1 MQPTQDSAPAQVGD
15 YALVRRIGAGGMG
28 EVWLG
33 RHVVSGS
40 LGAVKRLAPGA
51 RGRAPLGAYFE
62 REGRAIAR
70 LAHPHVVPLF
80 AIGDDYLVSAFI
92 DGPNLSRR
100 LHTPIAP
107 AEALRLVRQVA
118 DALGHAH
125 QRGVIH
131 RDVKPS
137 NILLDEHG
145 NAFLADFGLAAFVGE
160 EDDPARR
167 AGTPQFMA
175 PEQRTGGEVGPAT
188 DQYAL
193 GRTLLEMLVG
203 SGVPLDPTAALAELP
218 AYLPP
223 ALTAAIARATA
234 ADAAQRFP
242 SMAAFADALAAIELD
257 AVSAPQRL
265 APVVRDAAPF
275 GWLAGAWR
283 IEAVGPDLQR
293 ADLRLGEL
301 ADRGL
306 LRPEWVAALR
316 RETGLADIGFSL
328 WVATAR
334 LGPASDPLVLARASD
349 AVVMLHGW
357 GSTRA
362 VWNDVARGVCRDN
375 ARAVVLAPDV
385 HGFGESPFAGV
396 PSLEQAGALGMARA
410 VDAWR
415 RVLGLGDIPTA
426 LVGHSMT
433 GLALLTID
441 DDDAGQQVSRVAINP
456 TLVGHQAR
464 LRWQLRAG
472 AALAATLGHFPAA
485 RRALLRWS
493 ARTDPDTR
501 RLAPE
506 FVATVTDQLM
516 RMPSAVMARILRAL
530 AATPARFGR
539 HRRAALMATVDDTW
553 MTARVRVR
561 AAGELGMAPTQIHL
575 LPSGGHLPHVES
587 AHEPAGRARNVAD
600 IVRLIDSMLV
610 TASVPSL
617 ASASPS
623 LIGPT
628 VSAGSSTGY

>member
-1 MQPTQDSAPAQVGD
+1 MQATQDSAPAQVGD

-40 LGAVKRLAPGA
+40 LGAVKRLAPRA
-51 RGRAPLGAYFE
+51 RGHAPLGAYFE

-160 EDDPARR
+160 DDDPARR

-223 ALTAAIARATA
+223 ALAAAIARATA
-234 ADAAQRFP
+234 ADAGQRFP
-242 SMAAFADALAAIELD
+242 SMAAFGDALAAIELD
-257 AVSAPQRL
+257 AVGAPQRL

-283 IEAVGPDLQR
+283 VEAVGPDLQR

-349 AVVMLHGW
+349 AVVLLHGW

-396 PSLEQAGALGMARA
+396 PSLEQAGAVGIARA

-415 RVLGLGDIPTA
+415 RVLGLGDLPTA

-472 AALAATLGHFPAA
+472 AVLAATLGHLPAV
-485 RRALLRWS
+485 RRAVLRWS

-506 FVATVTDQLM
+506 FVATVTEQLM

-539 HRRAALMATVDDTW
+539 HRRAALMATLDDTW
-553 MTARVRVR
+553 MDARVRVR

>member
-1 MQPTQDSAPAQVGD
+1 MDPTDTSAPTQVGD

-40 LGAVKRLAPGA
+40 LGAVKRLAPRA
-51 RGRAPLGAYFE
+51 RGRAPLGTYFE
-62 REGRAIAR
+62 REGRAVAR

-125 QRGVIH
+125 ERGIIH

-160 EDDPARR
+160 DDDPARR

-175 PEQRTGGEVGPAT
+175 PEQRTGGAVGPAA

-203 SGVPLDPTAALAELP
+203 SGVPLDAAAALAELP
-218 AYLPP
+218 VYLPP
-223 ALTAAIARATA
+223 ALASVIGRATA
-234 ADAAQRFP
+234 ADPAARFP
-242 SMAAFADALAAIELD
+242 SMAAFAEALSALELD
-257 AVSAPQRL
+257 AVGAPQRL

-283 IEAVGPDLQR
+283 VESVGPDLQR

-349 AVVMLHGW
+349 AVVLLHGW
-357 GSTRA
+357 GSTRT
-362 VWNDVARGVCRDN
+362 VWSDVARGVCRDN

-385 HGFGESPFAGV
+385 HGFGESSFAGM
-396 PSLEQAGALGMARA
+396 PTFAQAGALGMARA

-415 RVLGLGDIPTA
+415 RILGLGDIPTA

-472 AALAATLGHFPAA
+472 AVLAATLGRFPAV

-493 ARTDPDTR
+493 ARNDPETR

-506 FVATVTDQLM
+506 FVAMVTEQLL

-530 AATPARFGR
+530 AATPAHFGR

-553 MTARVRVR
+553 MDPRVRTR
-561 AAGELGMAPTQIHL
+561 AALELGMASTQVHL

-587 AHEPAGRARNVAD
+587 ANEPAGRARNVAD

-617 ASASPS
+617 ASVSPS
-623 LIGPT
+623 LVGPT

>member
-1 MQPTQDSAPAQVGD
+1 
-15 YALVRRIGAGGMG
+15 
-28 EVWLG
+28 
-33 RHVVSGS
+33 
-40 LGAVKRLAPGA
+40 
-51 RGRAPLGAYFE
+51 
-62 REGRAIAR
+62 
-70 LAHPHVVPLF
+70 
-80 AIGDDYLVSAFI
+80 
-92 DGPNLSRR
+92 
-100 LHTPIAP
+100 
-107 AEALRLVRQVA
+107 
-118 DALGHAH
+118 
-125 QRGVIH
+125 
-131 RDVKPS
+131 
-137 NILLDEHG
+137 
-145 NAFLADFGLAAFVGE
+145 
-160 EDDPARR
+160 
-167 AGTPQFMA
+167 
-175 PEQRTGGEVGPAT
+175 
-188 DQYAL
+188 
-193 GRTLLEMLVG
+193 
-203 SGVPLDPTAALAELP
+203 
-218 AYLPP
+218 
-223 ALTAAIARATA
+223 
-234 ADAAQRFP
+234 
-242 SMAAFADALAAIELD
+242 
-257 AVSAPQRL
+257 
-265 APVVRDAAPF
+265 VVRDAAPF

-283 IEAVGPDLQR
+283 VEAVGPDLQR

-334 LGPASDPLVLARASD
+334 LGPAGDPLVLARASD
-349 AVVMLHGW
+349 AVVLLHGW
-357 GSTRA
+357 GSTRT
-362 VWNDVARGVCRDN
+362 VWSDVARGVCRDN

-396 PSLEQAGALGMARA
+396 PTFAQAGAVGMARA
-410 VDAWR
+410 IDAWR
-415 RVLGLGDIPTA
+415 RVLGLGEIPTA

-441 DDDAGQQVSRVAINP
+441 DDDAGPQVSRVAINP

-472 AALAATLGHFPAA
+472 AVLAATLGRISAL

-493 ARTDPDTR
+493 GRNDPETR

-506 FVATVTDQLM
+506 FVAMVTEQLM
-516 RMPSAVMARILRAL
+516 RMPSPVMARILRAL

-539 HRRAALMATVDDTW
+539 HRRAALMATLDDTW
-553 MTARVRVR
+553 MEARVRVR
-561 AAGELGMAPTQIHL
+561 AAGELGIAPTQIHL

>member
-1 MQPTQDSAPAQVGD
+1 
-15 YALVRRIGAGGMG
+15 MG

-40 LGAVKRLAPGA
+40 LGAVKRLAP
-51 RGRAPLGAYFE
+51 RGHRSPLGAYFA
-62 REGRAIAR
+62 REGRAVAR
-70 LAHPHVVPLF
+70 LAHPHVVPIF
-80 AIGDDYLVSAFI
+80 EVGDDYLVSAFI

-125 QRGVIH
+125 GRGVIH

-137 NILLDEHG
+137 NILVDAHG

-160 EDDPARR
+160 DDDPARH

-175 PEQRTGGEVGPAT
+175 PEQRRGAAIGPAT

-203 SGVPLDPTAALAELP
+203 TGVPLDPAAALAELP

-223 ALTAAIARATA
+223 ALAAAIARATA
-234 ADAAQRFP
+234 TDPAVRFP
-242 SMAAFADALAAIELD
+242 SMTAFAEALAAIELD
-257 AVSAPQRL
+257 EVGAPQRL
-265 APVVRDAAPF
+265 APVLRDAEPF
-275 GWLAGAWR
+275 AWAAGAYR
-283 IEAVGPDLQR
+283 LADVGPDLQR
-293 ADLRLGEL
+293 ADYRLGEL
-301 ADRGL
+301 AAQGL
-306 LRPEWVAALR
+306 LRPDWVAELR
-316 RETGLADIGFSL
+316 RITGLADIGFSM
-328 WVATAR
+328 WVSTPR
-334 LGPASDPLVLARASD
+334 LGGATDPLVLARASD
-349 AVVMLHGW
+349 VVVLLHGW
-357 GSTRA
+357 GSTRS
-362 VWNDVARGVCRDN
+362 VWSDVARGVCRDN

-396 PSLEQAGALGMARA
+396 PAMAQAGPIGMARA
-410 VDAWR
+410 TDEWR
-415 RVLGLGDIPTA
+415 RILGLTAIPTA

-433 GLALLTID
+433 GLAMLTID
-441 DDDAGQQVSRVAINP
+441 DDHAGPNVSRIAINP
-456 TLVGHQAR
+456 VLVGHHAR
-464 LRWQLRAG
+464 LRWQFRAG
-472 AALAATLGHFPAA
+472 ALLASTIGRLTWV

-493 ARTDPDTR
+493 ARHDPETR

-506 FVATVTDQLM
+506 FVAMVTEQLV

-530 AATPARFGR
+530 AAAPTRVGR
-539 HRRAALMATVDDTW
+539 HRRAALMATLDDTW
-553 MTARVRVR
+553 MDADVRTRV
-561 AAGELGMAPTQIHL
+561 AGELGMEPTQVHV
-575 LPSGGHLPHVES
+575 LPSGGHLPHIES
-587 AHEPAGRARNVAD
+587 AHEPESRARNVAD

-617 ASASPS
+617 AAASPS

-628 VSAGSSTGY
+628 APAGSSTGF